1 MTPPIT
7 LPTLHRPS
15 FRLTNTSSEN
25 TCMRFLTI
33 GFLSLGLAATSFT
46 ADNQLTDA
54 EKTGGWKLLFDG
66 SATTGWVTRGK
77 KELTNWKAIDG
88 SLTREDRGGDALYDA
103 EQFENFILSLDW
115 KVADKG
121 NSGVFIRLSSL
132 QDWVNTGAEIQILDL
147 NETGEMGRPTHI
159 AGSLYD
165 LVAPPDGVRMKPGEW
180 NHFEITCAGPKISTT
195 MNGVQTFAIDVSE
208 EKWQKPQGKFNK
220 PYGTLPRKGYL
231 MLQDHG
237 KMVEFKN
244 IKLKPL
250 P

>member
-1 MTPPIT
+1 
-7 LPTLHRPS
+7 
-15 FRLTNTSSEN
+15 
-25 TCMRFLTI
+25 MRFLSV
-33 GFLSLGLAATSFT
+33 GFLSLCLATTSFT

-66 SATTGWVTRGK
+66 NATTGWITRGK
-77 KELTNWKAIDG
+77 KELTNWKAIGG
-88 SLTREDRGGDALYDA
+88 SLTRDSGGGDAIYDA
-103 EQFENFILSLDW
+103 EQFENFTLSLDW
-115 KVADKG
+115 KIADKG
-121 NSGVFIRLSSL
+121 NSGVFIRLSSI
-132 QDWVNTGAEIQILDL
+132 QDWINTGAEIQILDL
-147 NETGEMGRPTHI
+147 HETGEMGHPTHI

-180 NHFEITCAGPKISTT
+180 NHFDITCDGPKISTT

-208 EKWQKPQGKFNK
+208 EKWLKPQGKFNK

>member
-1 MTPPIT
+1 
-7 LPTLHRPS
+7 
-15 FRLTNTSSEN
+15 
-25 TCMRFLTI
+25 MRFLSV
-33 GFLSLGLAATSFT
+33 GFLSLCLATTSFT
-46 ADNQLTDA
+46 ADNQLTDS
-54 EKTGGWKLLFDG
+54 EKAAGWKLLFDG

-88 SLTREDRGGDALYDA
+88 SLTREDRGGDAIYDA

-115 KVADKG
+115 KIADKG

-165 LVAPPDGVRMKPGEW
+165 LVAPPDGVRMKPSEW
-180 NHFEITCAGPKISTT
+180 NHFDITCDGPKISTT

-208 EKWQKPQGKFNK
+208 EKWQMPQGKFNK

>member
-1 MTPPIT
+1 
-7 LPTLHRPS
+7 
-15 FRLTNTSSEN
+15 
-25 TCMRFLTI
+25 MRFLSV
-33 GFLSLGLAATSFT
+33 GFLSLCLATTSFT
-46 ADNQLTDA
+46 ADNQLTDS
-54 EKTGGWKLLFDG
+54 EKAAGWKLLFDG

-88 SLTREDRGGDALYDA
+88 SLTREDRGGDAIYDA

-115 KVADKG
+115 KIADKG

-165 LVAPPDGVRMKPGEW
+165 LVAPPDSVRMKPGEW
-180 NHFEITCAGPKISTT
+180 NHFDITCDGSKISTT

>member
-1 MTPPIT
+1 
-7 LPTLHRPS
+7 
-15 FRLTNTSSEN
+15 
-25 TCMRFLTI
+25 MRFLTV
-33 GFLSLGLAATSFT
+33 GFLSLCLATTAFA
-46 ADNQLTDA
+46 ADNQLTDS
-54 EKTGGWKLLFDG
+54 EKADGWKLLFDG
-66 SATTGWVTRGK
+66 SAMTGWVTRDK

-88 SLTREDRGGDALYDA
+88 NLTRDSRGGDAIYDA

-121 NSGVFIRLSSL
+121 NSGVFIRLSSI

-180 NHFEITCAGPKISTT
+180 NHFDITCDGPKISTT

-208 EKWQKPQGKFNK
+208 EKWQKSQGKFNK

>member
-1 MTPPIT
+1 
-7 LPTLHRPS
+7 
-15 FRLTNTSSEN
+15 
-25 TCMRFLTI
+25 MRFLNI
-33 GFLSLGLAATSFT
+33 GFLSLGLVATSFA

-54 EKTGGWKLLFDG
+54 EKASGWKLLFDG
-66 SATTGWVTRGK
+66 SATTGWITRGK
-77 KELTNWKAIDG
+77 KELTNWKAIG
-88 SLTREDRGGDALYDA
+88 GCLTRDSGGGDAIYDA
-103 EQFENFILSLDW
+103 EQFENFSLSLDW
-115 KVADKG
+115 KIADKG
-121 NSGVFIRLSSL
+121 NSGVFIRLSSIH
-132 QDWVNTGAEIQILDL
+132 DWINTGAEIQILDL
-147 NETGEMGRPTHI
+147 NEAGEMSRPTHI

-180 NHFEITCAGPKISTT
+180 NHFDITCDGPKISTT

>member
-1 MTPPIT
+1 
-7 LPTLHRPS
+7 
-15 FRLTNTSSEN
+15 
-25 TCMRFLTI
+25 MRFLNI
-33 GFLSLGLAATSFT
+33 GFLSLGLVATSLA

-54 EKTGGWKLLFDG
+54 EKASGWKLLFDG
-66 SATTGWVTRGK
+66 SATTGWITRGK
-77 KELTNWKAIDG
+77 KELTNWKAIGG
-88 SLTREDRGGDALYDA
+88 SLTRDSGGGDAIYDA
-103 EQFENFILSLDW
+103 EQFENFSLSLDW
-115 KVADKG
+115 KIADKG
-121 NSGVFIRLSSL
+121 NSGVFIRLSSIH
-132 QDWVNTGAEIQILDL
+132 DWINTGAEIQILDL
-147 NETGEMGRPTHI
+147 NEAGEMSRPTHI

-180 NHFEITCAGPKISTT
+180 NHFDITCDGPKISTT

>member
-1 MTPPIT
+1 
-7 LPTLHRPS
+7 
-15 FRLTNTSSEN
+15 
-25 TCMRFLTI
+25 MRFLTV
-33 GFLSLGLAATSFT
+33 GFLSLCITSTSFT

-54 EKTGGWKLLFDG
+54 EKTDGWKLLFDG
-66 SATTGWVTRGK
+66 SATTGWITRGK

-88 SLTREDRGGDALYDA
+88 NLTRDSRGGDALYDA

-121 NSGVFIRLSSL
+121 NSGVFIRLSSV
-132 QDWVNTGAEIQILDL
+132 QDWINTGAEIQILDL
-147 NETGEMGRPTHI
+147 NEVGEMAHPNHR

-165 LVAPPDGVRMKPGEW
+165 LVAPPDGVLMKSGQW
-180 NHFEITCAGPKISTT
+180 NHFDITCDGPKISTK
-195 MNGVQTFAIDVSE
+195 MNGLQTFAIDVSE

-220 PYGTLPRKGYL
+220 PYGSLPRKGYL

>member
-1 MTPPIT
+1 
-7 LPTLHRPS
+7 
-15 FRLTNTSSEN
+15 
-25 TCMRFLTI
+25 MRFLTV
-33 GFLSLGLAATSFT
+33 GFLSLCLATTAFA
-46 ADNQLTDA
+46 ADNQLTDS
-54 EKTGGWKLLFDG
+54 EKADGWKLLFDG

-88 SLTREDRGGDALYDA
+88 KLTRDSRGGDAIYDA

-121 NSGVFIRLSSL
+121 NSGVFIRLSSI

-147 NETGEMGRPTHI
+147 NETDEMGRPTHI

>member
-1 MTPPIT
+1 
-7 LPTLHRPS
+7 
-15 FRLTNTSSEN
+15 
-25 TCMRFLTI
+25 MRFLTV
-33 GFLSLGLAATSFT
+33 GFLSLCLATTAFA
-46 ADNQLTDA
+46 ADNQLTDS
-54 EKTGGWKLLFDG
+54 EKADGWKLLFDG
-66 SATTGWVTRGK
+66 SATTGWVTRDK

-88 SLTREDRGGDALYDA
+88 NLTRDSRGGDAIYDA

-121 NSGVFIRLSSL
+121 NSGVFIRLSSI

-180 NHFEITCAGPKISTT
+180 NHFDITCDGPKISTT